1 MPQRY
6 WLFWGL
12 LASLTLSDAPL
23 ATAQKAPRS
32 TAAFFPAADMMTVG
46 VYYYPEAWPESQWAR
61 DFANMR
67 KLNLEFVHMGEFA
80 WGLYEPQEGK
90 YDLDWLERAVN
101 LASKAGLKV
110 VLCTPSAAP
119 PVWLAENHPEIL
131 MVDATGRRMQHGT
144 REQGNWSSPL
154 FRQYVEKINEQLARR
169 FGNNPAVVGWQID
182 NELSHYGR
190 QFSYDEFSRTKFQA
204 WLKQKYNTIDKL
216 NQDWGNVFWS
226 QVYQNFEQVRLPN
239 QAELVATPNP
249 HALLDMQRWFADE
262 AADYIRFQ
270 AATLRQ
276 HSRNQWVTTN
286 FMATHRDVNP
296 ALSRNDLD
304 LITWT
309 TYPVH
314 GETFTANGP
323 LGFRLG
329 NGASFGFMHDFT
341 RTLNGNE
348 GIMELQP
355 GQVNWGEYNPQPQ
368 PGAIHMWLMHSFGSG
383 AKLICSYRYRQP
395 RAGSELYHYGFVGP
409 DGVTP
414 LPGGLEYAQAMQ
426 EVTQL
431 RKLRKSNAK
440 MPAAHAAR
448 RTAFLY
454 NVDNRFDL
462 DNQRS
467 TSRWNSLEHM
477 LRYYRA
483 LKTMNCPVDV
493 ITEDRDFS
501 QYPFLVAPAYQL
513 LDKALVDR
521 WTKYVQVGGH
531 LILTTRT
538 GQKDRRGQLWEG
550 PWGAPI
556 LDLIGAKFGERP
568 FDMLPDQLKAH
579 VTAQGK
585 TYEWGSWGEMLVPNP
600 GTTTLAKHSDQFYA
614 GAPAIV
620 TRKLGKGTVTYVGVE
635 TLQGDLER
643 DVLRSV
649 YATAGVAV
657 DNLPNEFVLNWRDG
671 FWVATNFTS
680 DKQTVPV
687 PAGAKLLVGTK
698 ELEPGG
704 VAVWQE

>member
-1 MPQRY
+1 
-6 WLFWGL
+6 
-12 LASLTLSDAPL
+12 
-23 ATAQKAPRS
+23 
-32 TAAFFPAADMMTVG
+32 
-46 VYYYPEAWPESQWAR
+46 
-61 DFANMR
+61 
-67 KLNLEFVHMGEFA
+67 
-80 WGLYEPQEGK
+80 
-90 YDLDWLERAVN
+90 
-101 LASKAGLKV
+101 
-110 VLCTPSAAP
+110 
-119 PVWLAENHPEIL
+119 
-131 MVDATGRRMQHGT
+131 
-144 REQGNWSSPL
+144 
-154 FRQYVEKINEQLARR
+154 
-169 FGNNPAVVGWQID
+169 
-182 NELSHYGR
+182 
-190 QFSYDEFSRTKFQA
+190 
-204 WLKQKYNTIDKL
+204 
-216 NQDWGNVFWS
+216 
-226 QVYQNFEQVRLPN
+226 
-239 QAELVATPNP
+239 
-249 HALLDMQRWFADE
+249 
-262 AADYIRFQ
+262 
-270 AATLRQ
+270 
-276 HSRNQWVTTN
+276 
-286 FMATHRDVNP
+286 
-296 ALSRNDLD
+296 
-304 LITWT
+304 
-309 TYPVH
+309 
-314 GETFTANGP
+314 
-323 LGFRLG
+323 
-329 NGASFGFMHDFT
+329 
-341 RTLNGNE
+341 
-348 GIMELQP
+348 
-355 GQVNWGEYNPQPQ
+355 
-368 PGAIHMWLMHSFGSG
+368 
-383 AKLICSYRYRQP
+383 
-395 RAGSELYHYGFVGP
+395 
-409 DGVTP
+409 
-414 LPGGLEYAQAMQ
+414 MQ